1 MQWHYETLDPDWDE
15 LPSWL
20 PRQHYRGGSLDDVV
34 LSFGQ
39 RYIPP
44 YLPSVLETWL
54 DYATTVEINPALVLV
69 SSGAGM
75 TPDQWKAMFPDH
87 VSEQRR

>member
-1 MQWHYETLDPDWDE
+1 MRPYEILDPDWDD
-15 LPSWL
+15 LPSRL

-44 YLPSVLETWL
+44 CLYRTWW
-54 DYATTVEINPALVLV
+54 DSATTVEINPALVLV

-75 TPDQWKAMFPDH
+75 TADQWKAMFPDH
-87 VSEQRR
+87 VSEQR